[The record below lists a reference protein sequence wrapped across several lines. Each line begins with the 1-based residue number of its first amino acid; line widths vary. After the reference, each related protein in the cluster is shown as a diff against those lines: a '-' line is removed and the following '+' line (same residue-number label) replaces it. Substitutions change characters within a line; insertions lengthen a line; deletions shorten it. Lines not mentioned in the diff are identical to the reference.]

1 MAKNY
6 DATDL
11 LWTSRGDFFI
21 SNGDLKD
28 TEHDPLRSLVQEV
41 KNRASSDQ
49 AAWSVFPDLGATL
62 SRFVGEP
69 NNKQT
74 AESIKV
80 AIQSALTRNGYINN
94 NDIEIKYMPISRE
107 KLLLR
112 VTIKVAPTVANANS
126 ESLTLHGLYNYE
138 EDQVTFII

>member
-11 LWTSRGDFFI
+11 LWTSRGDYYI
-21 SNGDLKD
+21 ADGDLMD
-28 TEHDPLRSLVQEV
+28 TANDPLRSLVQEV
-41 KNRASSDQ
+41 KTRASADQ
-49 AAWSVFPDLGATL
+49 GAWSVFPDLGSTI

-69 NNKQT
+69 NSKET

-80 AIQSALTRNGYINN
+80 SILSSLTRNGYINN
-94 NDIEIKYMPISRE
+94 NDVDIKYMPVSRE
-107 KLLLR
+107 ELLFRLNLS
-112 VTIKVAPTVANANS
+112 VAPTVANANS

-138 EDQVTFII
+138 ADQVTFII